1 MTDPIS
7 GLIPDAWG
15 YVATALGAVVALV
28 VAFIAGRRGGAV
40 RAENKALR
48 ANDKANERITASEAE
63 MDRIDSDAERVRR
76 LREYSDKHGV

>member
-1 MTDPIS
+1 MTDLIA
-7 GLIPDAWG
+7 GLIPDVWG
-15 YVATALGAVVALV
+15 YVATALGAFVALV
-28 VAFIAGRRGGAV
+28 VAFIAGRRRGAV